1 MKDAS
6 FDIGS
11 VVYSFR

>member
-6 FDIGS
+6 FEMGR
-11 VVYSFR
+11 VVYSFK

>member
-6 FDIGS
+6 FEKGA
-11 VVYSFR
+11 VL